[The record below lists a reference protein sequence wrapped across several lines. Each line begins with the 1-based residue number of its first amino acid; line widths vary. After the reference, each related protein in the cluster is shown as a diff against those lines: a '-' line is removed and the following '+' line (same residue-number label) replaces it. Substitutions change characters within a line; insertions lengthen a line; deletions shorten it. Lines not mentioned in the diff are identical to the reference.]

1 MVVVN
6 NGFIDYSG
14 SIKSGKGSHKDK
26 DSDDR
31 GTTPLKRS
39 KTRSR
44 SKPSSEDGN
53 DDPSEASGQSGT
65 QSDDDGS
72 PRPTVVRKASRRSL
86 KAKMGGYSGGDDDEE
101 EDSRAGEVGAGAAQ
115 DQPAGFAVPKPKRVT
130 IPSVVSDS
138 PAVIDYSRKTS
149 TISKSEQRR
158 ASSAKSAAPQSDRSD
173 SDSTEPPATAVALS
187 QRSTRDARGAGG
199 NSDDDG
205 DDDDEE
211 EGAGEGAGEGEGEEG
226 EGEEA
231 DDDTESQDQE
241 SPRLDADRRRSSQA
255 IPGARRKVSS
265 QQDSAFAEYLSDPLA
280 RGADS
285 RAGGP
290 GAVVGPGPHDSFTQ
304 APTGPKKLRRKSIVA
319 ASLPVARDGGSS
331 SAGGAKL
338 VRRKSSASQRRPS
351 TGQQSSNYE
360 FAVGDS
366 DSEDDDHRAGRRG
379 SRARLGS
386 RGAAYIAPGGG
397 IDNKEQ
403 SAPAHTSRP
412 HAVRRQSMISFSRV
426 DIEYDEEEDDLKQ
439 KGSARSYGPGLGSTT
454 SAASAKPLPQR
465 EVNEMDLTPQ
475 DRHYLNRMMIN
486 LEIQREGSALS
497 KIGALTV
504 YGEPFLPHPNG
515 PNSRPRHLVPQ
526 SGGWLSMVGMGGAG
540 EVKREA
546 GFENYEWEEGQNL
559 ESPVLRYLFWR
570 FLYHMPVLREAKPEY
585 WTDRIQPFWDSF
597 MERDLSTT
605 AERAEITKR
614 RLLGM
619 GFTRVLGTY
628 TSTCL
633 PPQGRHAP
641 ARPSITVMRRID
653 HLVPGSM
660 DSLWMSF
667 RPKEPIAY
675 NAWSAIVSEE
685 ESGGETAFLIISRV
699 LVVEGGPTYL
709 VLRKWSAFVKL
720 ARAMEEVDPKNL
732 LDTPLLPVSSPKV
745 APPRA
750 QLQQYLRML
759 IIALSS
765 PPSQL
770 SDSAMLTDAR
780 TKLEA
785 FLLGSA
791 EKASLQELQEW
802 VAEGERDEDK
812 AERLREQWVRVGR
825 RGKKLR
831 TTWALYR
838 SALISGAE
846 IDKSMAL
853 VKRTSQLKTLPESY
867 RDAEEWARIWVAYM
881 FHYFFISNENGPE
894 ILALLK
900 SFHDLIPY
908 AALKLGLSLVNPTLA
923 IRAIV
928 QILLGQPAGQASL
941 FQRIFA
947 LICNSGIK
955 HQKKLAAQF
964 RARIDSE
971 IVCAA
976 IEKHVYSA
984 YEVRQATRAQAE
996 KRDEE
1001 IVITIMRVHA
1011 NDTQVKM
1018 LKDWHSEYTRRG
1030 GADVEVDD
1038 ISKAGKFQN
1047 VKGLLAAV
1055 CRTRDREQVVGV
1067 VMESNTP
1074 KTLHA
1079 SMAIF
1084 YKTIYKVAEASILSE
1099 RLGDLQAFLD
1109 DMIKVSYSEKNT
1121 PADYI
1126 ALAARHDQKLYYIM
1140 HELASNGGTL
1150 LDPLIEWSKSGLAF
1164 IREGVPP
1171 VESRK
1176 SERRRNSTSSRR
1188 EGGDLKAAPEAP
1200 QRAGVDYDALLA
1212 SQPEKTRK
1220 AVLSEVRALARWTS
1234 YRKVY
1239 SDISLRVD
1247 LLQVEHPDPASA
1259 AGAWAASLDKDVLYE
1274 ELVLQD
1280 QEVMDLLVK
1289 REDLPM
1295 EFGWFGELEGIN
1307 GLLVDWRRVEKVEKS
1322 VAEKRRRQ
1330 QGKPARRGLFTKSS
1344 KANDDR
1350 EEVEEEVFLT
1360 SIQLP
1365 ALSVNSSKSLLVQFI
1380 DSIGP
1385 ALRAAIDN
1393 DVK

>member
-1 MVVVN
+1 MVAVDD
-6 NGFIDYSG
+6 GFIDYSG
-14 SIKSGKGSHKDK
+14 SIKSGKGSHKDR
-26 DSDDR
+26 DSDR
-31 GTTPLKRS
+31 GTKPLKRS
-39 KTRSR
+39 KSR
-44 SKPSSEDGN
+44 SKSKTSREDSNDEHDAEHTRAPSLGENGIQDDSEGLL
-53 DDPSEASGQSGT
+53 PPVSTG
-65 QSDDDGS
+65 
-72 PRPTVVRKASRRSL
+72 KASRKSM
-86 KAKMGGYSGGDDDEE
+86 KAKAAQSSGGDGEE
-101 EDSRAGEVGAGAAQ
+101 ESRAGEVGAGATQ
-115 DQPAGFAVPKPKRVT
+115 DQPTGFAVPKQNRVT

-138 PAVIDYSRKTS
+138 PPVINYSRKTS
-149 TISKSEQRR
+149 TISKSEQRITSR
-158 ASSAKSAAPQSDRSD
+158 AKSATPESDGNGSE
-173 SDSTEPPATAVALS
+173 SGEPPATAAPL
-187 QRSTRDARGAGG
+187 RSRSSSDASGAR
-199 NSDDDG
+199 NSE
-205 DDDDEE
+205 DDDEE
-211 EGAGEGAGEGEGEEG
+211 EEEEG
-226 EGEEA
+226 EDLDG
-231 DDDTESQDQE
+231 SQ
-241 SPRLDADRRRSSQA
+241 SPKPPRLNVHRRRSSQG
-255 IPGARRKVSS
+255 IPGPHRKVNSPLES
-265 QQDSAFAEYLSDPLA
+265 TFAEDMSDSPA
-280 RGADS
+280 QGAGY
-285 RAGGP
+285 RAG
-290 GAVVGPGPHDSFTQ
+290 AMAGPGPYDSPLTQ
-304 APTGPKKLRRKSIVA
+304 APAGPKKLRRKSAGA
-319 ASLPVARDGGSS
+319 ASLLVVRGIASAAADRGRSS
-331 SAGGAKL
+331 TGAAKL
-338 VRRKSSASQRRPS
+338 VRRKSSSSQRRTS
-351 TGQQSSNYE
+351 TGQKSSKYE
-360 FAVGDS
+360 SAVGESSSDEDS
-366 DSEDDDHRAGRRG
+366 PHAGRRG
-379 SRARLGS
+379 SRARTGS
-386 RGAAYIAPGGG
+386 RGVSYIALGEAN
-397 IDNKEQ
+397 DDEEE

-412 HAVRRQSMISFSRV
+412 HAARRQSAISFSRV

-454 SAASAKPLPQR
+454 STASANPSPQR
-465 EVNEMDLTPQ
+465 EVNDMDLTPQ
-475 DRHYLNRMMIN
+475 DRHYLNRIMIN

-515 PNSRPRHLVPQ
+515 PNSRPRHLAPQ
-526 SGGWLSMVGMGGAG
+526 GGGLLSMVGMGGG

-546 GFENYEWEEGQNL
+546 GFENYEWKEGQNL

-660 DSLWMSF
+660 DSLWITF
-667 RPKEPIAY
+667 RPNERIAY

-685 ESGGETAFLIISRV
+685 ESRGETAFLIVSRV
-699 LVVEGGPTYL
+699 LVVEGGSTYL

-720 ARAMEEVDPKNL
+720 AQAMEELDPKNSL
-732 LDTPLLPVSSPKV
+732 GAPLLPVSSPKV
-745 APPRA
+745 APPRP

-765 PPSQL
+765 PPPQV
-770 SDSAMLTDAR
+770 SDSATLSDAR

-812 AERLREQWVRVGR
+812 AEQLREQWVRVGR

-846 IDKSMAL
+846 VDKSMAL
-853 VKRTSQLKTLPESY
+853 VKRISQLKTLPESY

-881 FHYFFISNENGPE
+881 FHYFFISSENGPE

-947 LICNSGIK
+947 IICNSGIK
-955 HQKKLAAQF
+955 QQKKLAAQF

-971 IVCAA
+971 VVCAA

-984 YEVRQATRAQAE
+984 HEVRQATRAQAE
-996 KRDEE
+996 NRGEE
-1001 IVITIMRVHA
+1001 IVITIMRAHA

-1018 LKDWHSEYTRRG
+1018 LKDWQSEYVRRG
-1030 GADVEVDD
+1030 GVEVEVDNL
-1038 ISKAGKFQN
+1038 SKAGKFQN
-1047 VKGLLAAV
+1047 VKGLLAAI
-1055 CRTRDREQVVGV
+1055 CRTRDREQVMGV

-1079 SMAIF
+1079 SVSIF
-1084 YKTIYKVAEASILSE
+1084 YKTIYKVAEASNLSE

-1121 PADYI
+1121 PADFI
-1126 ALAARHDQKLYYIM
+1126 ALAARHDQKLYYIA

-1150 LDPLIEWSKSGLAF
+1150 LDPLIDWSKSGLAF

-1171 VESRK
+1171 VETRK
-1176 SERRRNSTSSRR
+1176 SGRRRRTSTSSRR
-1188 EGGDLKAAPEAP
+1188 RGGHSEAAPESP
-1200 QRAGVDYDALLA
+1200 QRAGVDYDTLLA
-1212 SQPEKTRK
+1212 SQPERTRK
-1220 AVLSEVRALARWTS
+1220 AVLSEIRALARWTS

-1247 LLQVEHPDPASA
+1247 LLQVEHPEPSSA
-1259 AGAWAASLDKDVLYE
+1259 AGAWAASLDKEVLYE
-1274 ELVLQD
+1274 DLLLQD
-1280 QEVMDLLVK
+1280 REVMDLLVK
-1289 REDLPM
+1289 REDSPM

-1330 QGKPARRGLFTKSS
+1330 QGKTARRGLFKKSS
-1344 KANDDR
+1344 TTNDDQE
-1350 EEVEEEVFLT
+1350 EEVEESKKT

-1365 ALSVNSSKSLLVQFI
+1365 TPSVNSSKTLLVQFI

-1385 ALRAAIDN
+1385 ALRAAIAN